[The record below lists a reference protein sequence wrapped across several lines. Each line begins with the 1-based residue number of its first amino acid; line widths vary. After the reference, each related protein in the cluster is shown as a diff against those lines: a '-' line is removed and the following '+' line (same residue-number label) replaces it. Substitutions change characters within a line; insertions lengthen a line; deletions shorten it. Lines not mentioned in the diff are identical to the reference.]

1 MGDPTKNENGTKTN
15 VEEEGVMDED
25 IEISENDVEEVIEDD
40 GEVHSGEILT
50 VVVADVHHEN

>member
-15 VEEEGVMDED
+15 VEGVVDED

-40 GEVHSGEILT
+40 GEFHSGEILS
-50 VVVADVHHEN
+50 VVVVDIPCSS